1 LHPRLYDIKQKP
13 YTRDVG
19 FLFMARRIV
28 KQLVIGLIFLLIL
41 AGIGYWIY
49 NTAKP
54 EPTCTDGIKNQGEEE
69 IDCGGPCSL
78 CELVH
83 IKEIEVLWAK
93 AIKGQGNF
101 YDLSAK
107 IKNPNQNYGS
117 GQIDYQFELYD
128 SNNQL
133 IAKYSD
139 TTFILPNQTKY
150 LLKIKAESN
159 LMVGEAKLSFSQVE
173 WQKPNDYQSP
183 SLVVQQKEYRLLNE
197 QDLGFAQVRALL
209 TNKSNFD
216 FDKVDIDILLFDQDH
231 QLLAINTNEIR
242 TLLAGQ
248 ERDFVT
254 TWFNPIKGQVA
265 FIEVEP
271 ETNIFDPDNFLSG
284 TKERERFQEY

>member
-1 LHPRLYDIKQKP
+1 
-13 YTRDVG
+13 
-19 FLFMARRIV
+19 MARRIV